1 MNTNTTLNKGSWIQF
16 RNLFP
21 CLVLAL
27 IIDQSYGA
35 PGDVDLSFDP
45 GSSVKGEVRAIAL
58 QSDGRVLIG
67 GGFTTTNGVPQRGIV
82 RLNADGSPD
91 GSFAGM
97 FFEHAPA
104 YWNPFVYSIAVQAGG
119 KIVVGGQ
126 FISVNGLART
136 NIARLNADGSL
147 DPSFV
152 SGAVFPDG
160 NGNSI
165 IQSVALQKDD
175 QILIAG
181 SFSSING
188 VQQNNI
194 ARLHGDGSL
203 DISFNASLG
212 PIGGGGCTIAIQS
225 DGKIL
230 IAGNFSSVN
239 GMERHNIARLN
250 ADGSLDT
257 SFLNGLDGVNNWVLA
272 VVLQPDGKILIGSQ
286 FSLVNGVARHNIARL
301 NSDGSLD
308 NSFLNGLAGTDY
320 GISCLALQSD
330 GKVLIGGWFGS
341 VNGAMRNQLARLN
354 PVGSLDTTFLNGHAG
369 PDGDVSSLALQPDG
383 KILFGGNFTSVNGA
397 PRSHVARLIADYA
410 APTLIS
416 SPSSTTAEIGS
427 TASFSV
433 RAAGSPV
440 LSCQWFFNGNV
451 PVGPITTNCILHLSS
466 VQPTQAGDYTVVITN
481 TAGAVTSAPAMLN
494 VIAVVERRPVPG
506 VKVTGESASFLHV
519 DYASSPSPAPNWTPP
534 GSVSLTGTPQYCF
547 DLTLPLPPQRFY
559 CAWQT
564 GTPGVMPSLDLH
576 LVPAITLT
584 GSIGGSVRVDYINQF
599 GPIDAWVTLA
609 TVPLTNMSQLYFDIS
624 APGQPPRL
632 YRLVPSP

>member
-1 MNTNTTLNKGSWIQF
+1 MNTNPNLRTRAWIQ
-16 RNLFP
+16 LKDLLP
-21 CLVLAL
+21 SLVLAL
-27 IIDQSYGA
+27 SIHQSPGA

-45 GSSVKGEVRAIAL
+45 GSSVNGEVRAIAL
-58 QSDGRVLIG
+58 QSDGRFLIG

-82 RLNADGSPD
+82 RLNADGSLD
-91 GSFAGM
+91 GSFAGT
-97 FFEHAPA
+97 FFEHAPD

-126 FISVNGLART
+126 FTSVNGIART

-147 DPSFV
+147 DPSFL

-165 IQSVALQKDD
+165 IQCVALQKDA

-181 SFSSING
+181 CFSSVNG
-188 VQQNNI
+188 VERNNI
-194 ARLHGDGSL
+194 ARLNGDGSL
-203 DISFNASLG
+203 DSTFNASLG
-212 PIGGGGCTIAIQS
+212 PIGGGGGPIAIQS

-239 GMERHNIARLN
+239 GVERHNIARLN

-286 FSLVNGVARHNIARL
+286 FSLVNGIARHNIARL
-301 NSDGSLD
+301 NTDGSLD
-308 NSFLNGLAGTDY
+308 NSFLHGLAGTDY
-320 GISCLALQSD
+320 GISCLALQNDS
-330 GKVLIGGWFGS
+330 KVLIGGWFGS

-354 PVGSLDTTFLNGHAG
+354 PDGSLDTTFLNGQAG
-369 PDGDVSSLALQPDG
+369 PNGDISSLALQPDG
-383 KILFGGNFTSVNGA
+383 KILLGGSFTSVNGA
-397 PRSHVARLIADYA
+397 PRSCVARLTGAYA
-410 APTLIS
+410 APILIS
-416 SPSSTTAEIGS
+416 GPTSRTAEIGS

-440 LSCQWFFNGNV
+440 PTCQWFFNGNV
-451 PVGPITTNCILHLSS
+451 PVGPATTNCILHLSS

-481 TAGAVTSAPAMLN
+481 AAGAVTSAPAMLN
-494 VIAVVERRPVPG
+494 VIAAVERRPIPG
-506 VKVTGESASFLHV
+506 VKVTGESASLCSV
-519 DYASSPSPAPNWTPP
+519 DYADSLSPAPNWTTL
-534 GSVSLTGTPQYCF
+534 GSVSLTSTPQYCF

-559 CAWQT
+559 RAWQT
-564 GTPGVMPSLDLH
+564 GTPGVRSFLDLH

-584 GSIGGSVRVDYINQF
+584 GSSGHSVRLDYINQF

-609 TVPLTNMSQLYFDIS
+609 TVPLTNTSQLYFDIL